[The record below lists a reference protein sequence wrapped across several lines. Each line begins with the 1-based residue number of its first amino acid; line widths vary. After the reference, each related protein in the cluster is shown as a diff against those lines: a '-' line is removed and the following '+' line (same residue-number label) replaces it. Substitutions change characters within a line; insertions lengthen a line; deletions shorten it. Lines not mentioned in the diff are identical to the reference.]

1 METVRS
7 LAYLLVLIAVLG
19 GFGWGTMTF
28 MNGDNPIP
36 QGDRVFVLVLPTIVI
51 FGFMVGWIERFML
64 RSGSL
69 IAMFG
74 GIIVAVHEK
83 SPIGASL
90 KSLKAWHRF
99 RNRREARAEEG
110 SGQDVGEYPAGYAEY
125 VKGLTPGAKAE
136 FLAKNPF
143 SQWMVAD
150 IVKKYENN
158 VNGLAYLGAGI
169 LIFLIGLRGLSIIGR
184 ANQLPIVIAL
194 EIEFTIIGTLGL
206 LLFYKPEESTR
217 MSVTLEG
224 ALPTEEIKTLATEV
238 KAVREEITGDRTI
251 TLQIT
256 RKKN

>member
-1 METVRS
+1 MKTVRS
-7 LAYLLVLIAVLG
+7 LAYLLILLAVLWV
-19 GFGWGTMTF
+19 FGWGALTF
-28 MNGDNPIP
+28 MESENPIP
-36 QGDRVFVLVLPTIVI
+36 AEHRISVLILPAIFV
-51 FGFMVGWIERFML
+51 FGFVVGWIERFML

-69 IAMFG
+69 IAVFG
-74 GIIVAVHEK
+74 GIILALHEK

-90 KSLKAWHRF
+90 QSLKAWHRLK
-99 RNRREARAEEG
+99 NRQEAHTEEG
-110 SGQDVGEYPAGYAEY
+110 SGQDAGDYPAGYAEY

-150 IVKKYENN
+150 VVKKYENN

-184 ANQLPIVIAL
+184 DNQLPIVIAL
-194 EIEFTIIGTLGL
+194 EIEFTIIATLGL

-256 RKKN
+256 RKKD